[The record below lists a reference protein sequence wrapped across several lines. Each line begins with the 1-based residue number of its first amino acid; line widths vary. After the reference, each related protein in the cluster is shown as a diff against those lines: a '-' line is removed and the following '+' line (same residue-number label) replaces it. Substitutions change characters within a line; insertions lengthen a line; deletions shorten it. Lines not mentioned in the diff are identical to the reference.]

1 MKLIL
6 PDPSIQGKFSHAQD
20 TFREL
25 ATMWK
30 DYVEIEYSKNHYHPF
45 LKYNYQLVCLF
56 DRPIF
61 EQWSEQINT
70 EYILFGNPT
79 PPKKFKHESSWI
91 FWGRNPKK
99 LEEARNN
106 LLSY

>member
-6 PDPSIQGKFSHAQD
+6 PDPSIQGKFTHSHD

-45 LKYNYQLVCLF
+45 QSLM
-56 DRPIF
+56 D
-61 EQWSEQINT
+61 
-70 EYILFGNPT
+70 
-79 PPKKFKHESSWI
+79 
-91 FWGRNPKK
+91 
-99 LEEARNN
+99 
-106 LLSY
+106 